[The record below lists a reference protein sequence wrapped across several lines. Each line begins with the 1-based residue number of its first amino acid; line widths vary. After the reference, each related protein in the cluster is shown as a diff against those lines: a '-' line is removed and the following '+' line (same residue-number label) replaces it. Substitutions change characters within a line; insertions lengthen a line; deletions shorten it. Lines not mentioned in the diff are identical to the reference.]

1 MEKDILT
8 LFVDRLHNLNIHL
21 ELVGNYPWV
30 YIDKIN
36 GKKVTEKF
44 QGNHG
49 FTIAFLPIRLNQ
61 KLTLTDTTEI
71 FKLIRKYIG
80 HENKNKLVD

>member
-8 LFVDRLHNLNIHL
+8 LFVDRLHNINIHL

-61 KLTLTDTTEI
+61 ELKLSDTTEI
-71 FKLIRKYIG
+71 FKLIRKYID
-80 HENKNKLVD
+80 HENKSEMVN